1 MYSSEDLK
9 KFYFQYQTEALPHGD
24 SEMVQGNPLRDFSNK

>member
-1 MYSSEDLK
+1 MYSSEELE

-24 SEMVQGNPLRDFSNK
+24 SEMVQGNLIKGFF

>member
-1 MYSSEDLK
+1 MYSSEDLER
-9 KFYFQYQTEALPHGD
+9 FYFQFQTEALSNGE